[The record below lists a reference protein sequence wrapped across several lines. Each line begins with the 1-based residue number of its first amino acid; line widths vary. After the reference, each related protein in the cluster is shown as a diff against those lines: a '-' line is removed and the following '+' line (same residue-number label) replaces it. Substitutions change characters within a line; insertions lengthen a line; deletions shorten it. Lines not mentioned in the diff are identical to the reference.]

1 MSSPVMSSWSV
12 ALRGIAALVF
22 GFFALTR
29 PGSALLG
36 LVLVFGAYALVDGIL
51 TLVSAA
57 KENAEYGRGW
67 LVLEGLADIFIGL
80 ATFVWPGITALALT
94 YLIAIWA
101 IIKGISELAGAIR
114 LRRYIQHEW
123 LYIIGGLV
131 SILLGVAI
139 FARPILGALAITSM
153 LGIYGLFFGV
163 VLLALS
169 FNLRRVEKAVLP
181 EVERRRAA

>member
-1 MSSPVMSSWSV
+1 MSSGSV

-29 PGSALLG
+29 PSSVLVG
-36 LVLVFGAYALVDGIL
+36 LVLLFGVYLLVDGIL

-57 KENAEYGRGW
+57 KGHAEYGRGW
-67 LVLEGLADIFIGL
+67 LVLEGVADIVIGL
-80 ATFVWPGITALALT
+80 ATFVWPGITMVALA

-101 IIKGISELAGAIR
+101 IVKGTLELVGAVR
-114 LRRYIQHEW
+114 LRKYIRHEW
-123 LYIIGGLV
+123 LYILGGLV

-139 FARPILGALAITSM
+139 FGRPILGALTITWL
-153 LGIYGLFFGV
+153 LGIYGVFFGA
-163 VLLALS
+163 VLLGLS
-169 FNLRRVEKAVLP
+169 FNLRKMEKTALP